1 MAVARKRKPKPPRA
15 EMLSEQLV
23 TRLKA
28 STLVELDDYAQEH
41 GLDRSKAAREL
52 IETALRARR

>member
-1 MAVARKRKPKPPRA
+1 MVGKRKGAAPRA
-15 EMLSEQLV
+15 EVLTEQLV

-28 STLVELDDYAQEH
+28 STLVRLDDFALKH

-52 IETALRARR
+52 IETALRSR